1 MVLISFLHYSCSY
14 AHISI
19 SILSCLSHF
28 YSCYS
33 SFCSYFYFILNL
45 TFTCVCIILL
55 LLYPHLVLCSYF
67 INVDFIL
74 LCVVFLCNIF
84 NVCMLLVVGLSFSSL
99 SLLFY
104 TSTLASGYQNHNVIH
119 RYRSYVC
126 SFLTSI
132 YSFMGF
138 IILSFRHSVTHSF
151 FHSLG
156 HRVDH
161 LRLQMSV
168 MMMSYHHP
176 MIDWYPAPFTL

>member
-1 MVLISFLHYSCSY
+1 MGVRFGTSVGQKSLSVIFICVPSDF
-14 AHISI
+14 
-19 SILSCLSHF
+19 ILF
-28 YSCYS
+28 YSCQSVCLVYFLNIWVGGGGHCGS
-33 SFCSYFYFILNL
+33 VTISCKYMSIFC
-45 TFTCVCIILL
+45 
-55 LLYPHLVLCSYF
+55 F

-168 MMMSYHHP
+168 IHFSQNWL
-176 MIDWYPAPFTL
+176 IAFL